1 MPKVTEQES
10 SGGWLTPGSSGLQG
24 APGFPASSS
33 HSARLLDRASCVYAS
48 DLPKSLCLFF
58 FSLRVSVS
66 VLSQGWFL
74 GSQGEK
80 MLQGYSVKGP
90 EG

>member
-1 MPKVTEQES
+1 MPKVTEPES

-33 HSARLLDRASCVYAS
+33 HGARLLDRASCVYAS

-58 FSLRVSVS
+58 FLFVSLFQSYPKA
-66 VLSQGWFL
+66 
-74 GSQGEK
+74 GSQGHRARK
-80 MLQGYSVKGP
+80 CSRVIA
-90 EG
+90 